1 MDFLLID
8 DRELWREDA
17 KLDTTVG
24 HARDELRQA
33 ERHLATMMDKV
44 CPSLFHKAAI

>member
-1 MDFLLID
+1 LGFLLID

-24 HARDELRQA
+24 HARDELRAA
-33 ERHLATMMDKV
+33 ERALSTMMDKV
-44 CPSLFHKAAI
+44 CYHSLHETTV

>member
-1 MDFLLID
+1 MGFLLID

-24 HARDELRQA
+24 HARDELRAA
-33 ERHLATMMDKV
+33 ERALSTMMDKV
-44 CPSLFHKAAI
+44 HSSLVHKPTV